1 MESDLSMVT
10 IISGANEAT
19 AQLAGQTVSD
29 VRTAFGAALNIAA
42 QARAT
47 VNGRAVENG
56 TVLSEGDRLVFTR
69 DTAEKG
75 R

>member
-29 VRTAFGAALNIAA
+29 VRTAFGAALNLAA

>member
-1 MESDLSMVT
+1 MVT

-19 AQLAGQTVSD
+19 AQLAGQTVND
-29 VRTAFGAALNIAA
+29 VRQAFGAALNISAN
-42 QARAT
+42 ARAT
-47 VNGRAVENG
+47 VNGRAVDN
-56 TVLSEGDRLVFTR
+56 TTRLQDGDRLVFTR

>member
-1 MESDLSMVT
+1 MVT
-10 IISGANEAT
+10 VISGANEAT
-19 AQLAGQTVSD
+19 AQLAGQTVAD
-29 VRTAFGAALNIAA
+29 VRNAFGAALNIGP

-47 VNGRAVENG
+47 VNGRAVDNT